1 MATDADTQPIVEFRG
16 VGKTYGRTAI
26 LAGVNLTVDA
36 GDFTVLYGPP
46 ASGKTVLLRCL
57 LGLEHPTEGGIRLR
71 GEDVTTRAAAERNVG
86 YVPQSFALYPHLS
99 VHDNIAYPLRLAGVG
114 KRDVEPEVSQA
125 AEMLKIADLLGKRPD
140 QLSGGQKQRV
150 AIARGIVKR
159 TDLFVLDDPLA
170 GLDFK
175 LREQLFDDL
184 RQMQQAW
191 NVAFLYSTSDPIEA
205 MTLAETIALL
215 DGGSVQEVGPPER
228 LYDVPQRTETMRLLG
243 FPRANLLRG
252 RITARP
258 DGLWCSAGPFEFP
271 VAAGHG
277 SGTYWDGAT
286 IEVGIRPESIALEA
300 ADPSAG
306 QLRAQAQVLLRE
318 DLGGEEIVYLET
330 RAATLTSVVRHD
342 ALAAPLGDE
351 TVIGLDPRAA
361 ILFAPDGARIGQG
374 ATAAHG

>member
-1 MATDADTQPIVEFRG
+1 MEPERQPIVEFRG
-16 VGKTYGRTAI
+16 VGKTYGGTTV
-26 LAGVNLTVDA
+26 LSGVDLMADA

-71 GEDVTTRAAAERNVG
+71 GEEVTRLPAAERNVG

-99 VHDNIAYPLRLAGVG
+99 VHDNIAYPLRLAGMSG
-114 KRDVEPEVSQA
+114 RDAEPAVAQA
-125 AEMLKIADLLGKRPD
+125 ARMLKIADLLGKRPD
-140 QLSGGQKQRV
+140 HLSGGQKQRV
-150 AIARGIVKR
+150 AIARGIVKQ

-205 MTLAETIALL
+205 MTLADTVAVL
-215 DGGSVQEVGPPER
+215 DGGSVQEVGPPRR
-228 LYDVPQRTETMRLLG
+228 LYDEPRRTATMRLLG
-243 FPRANLLRG
+243 FPRANLLPG

-258 DGLWCSAGPFEFP
+258 DGLWCSAGPFEFS

-286 IEVGIRPESIALEA
+286 IEVGIRPESLALDA
-300 ADPSAG
+300 ADPAAG
-306 QLRAQAQVLLRE
+306 QLRAPARVLLRE
-318 DLGGEEIVYLET
+318 DLGGEEIVYLEA
-330 RAATLTSVVRHD
+330 RGAMLTSVVRHD
-342 ALAAPLGDE
+342 ALVAPLGDE

-374 ATAAHG
+374 ATSAHG